1 MNLLHKIQ
9 SNTLSILK
17 SMYADKAFVES
28 DIQIS
33 PNKTQNKGD
42 YTVLIFP
49 LAKKAGKNPTE
60 LGNEIQSGLKNL
72 FPELGFEAIGGFL
85 NIVMNDQFWKDSLE
99 ALLATDFQ
107 KMFPEND
114 KTVLVEYASPN
125 TNKPLHLGHIRN
137 ILLGWS
143 IYRLL
148 QRLGYNV
155 VKTQVVNDRGIAICK
170 SMLAWQKYGEGR
182 TPASEHVKGD
192 HFVGEYYVLFESKF
206 QEEYKQFQLTE
217 EGKDCFDQRK
227 KQEQSE
233 KEFFT
238 EYKNQY
244 FNNQS
249 TLGREARAMLLKWEE
264 GDPAVRSLWSMM
276 NGWVLEGFEQ
286 TYTNLGVDFD
296 KVYFESETY
305 MLGKQIF
312 LENIDNGIF
321 YKKTDGSVWINLEN
335 QGLYHKLVLR
345 SDGTSV
351 YITQDT
357 GMADIRYEEYQYDSC
372 IYVVADEQDYHFKVL
387 FEICKALKAPYADG
401 LHHLSYGM
409 VELPSGRMKSREG
422 TVVDADDLIAEVI
435 NEATKNA
442 SERNELIDL
451 PQEEQNE
458 INRKVG
464 MAALK
469 YHIIKV
475 NPKKKMIFDPKESV
489 DLQGHTGPYIQNA
502 FVRISSVLRKLES
515 EVTTDFI
522 AYNPINEDE
531 KELLMQL
538 SAYKGVISNAAE
550 SYDPSVLANYTYSLA
565 KSFHKFYHNH
575 SILKAE
581 SPDAKS
587 FRLSLSKVVATI
599 LADAMHILGIEMP
612 EKM

>member
-1 MNLLHKIQ
+1 MV
-9 SNTLSILK
+9 
-17 SMYADKAFVES
+17 YDE
-28 DIQIS
+28 
-33 PNKTQNKGD
+33 
-42 YTVLIFP
+42 
-49 LAKKAGKNPTE
+49 
-60 LGNEIQSGLKNL
+60 
-72 FPELGFEAIGGFL
+72 
-85 NIVMNDQFWKDSLE
+85 
-99 ALLATDFQ
+99 
-107 KMFPEND
+107 
-114 KTVLVEYASPN
+114 
-125 TNKPLHLGHIRN
+125 
-137 ILLGWS
+137 
-143 IYRLL
+143 
-148 QRLGYNV
+148 RLGA
-155 VKTQVVNDRGIAICK
+155 G
-170 SMLAWQKYGEGR
+170 
-182 TPASEHVKGD
+182 
-192 HFVGEYYVLFESKF
+192 
-206 QEEYKQFQLTE
+206 
-217 EGKDCFDQRK
+217 
-227 KQEQSE
+227 
-233 KEFFT
+233 
-238 EYKNQY
+238 
-244 FNNQS
+244 
-249 TLGREARAMLLKWEE
+249 
-264 GDPAVRSLWSMM
+264 
-276 NGWVLEGFEQ
+276 GFEQ

-475 NPKKKMIFDPKESV
+475 NPKKK
-489 DLQGHTGPYIQNA
+489 
-502 FVRISSVLRKLES
+502 
-515 EVTTDFI
+515 
-522 AYNPINEDE
+522 
-531 KELLMQL
+531 
-538 SAYKGVISNAAE
+538 
-550 SYDPSVLANYTYSLA
+550 
-565 KSFHKFYHNH
+565 
-575 SILKAE
+575 
-581 SPDAKS
+581 
-587 FRLSLSKVVATI
+587 
-599 LADAMHILGIEMP
+599 
-612 EKM
+612 